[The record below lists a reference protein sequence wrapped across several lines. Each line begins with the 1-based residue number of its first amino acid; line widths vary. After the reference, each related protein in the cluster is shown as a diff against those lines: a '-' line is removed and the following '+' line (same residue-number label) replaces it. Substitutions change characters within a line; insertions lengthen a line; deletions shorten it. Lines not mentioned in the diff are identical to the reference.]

1 MMFRGGSKMRQLTR
15 ATRAY
20 YGLILIN
27 FVALM
32 YNASLYLLVTNY
44 VLQRDLSTYLLQ
56 KLNVVPGNVHVM
68 YWSTAILYG
77 VLVLLIFYRHK
88 HQENKHSE
96 LLLLSELFI
105 IILLFWLTNASYNGL
120 IFLAFADI
128 FFSTKDPGVIKNQFY
143 WGSFAVVAGII
154 LLLSNDKLL
163 AIFVTLPSLDVYI
176 DTLPTNL
183 AVLAGAIRNLLVTLN
198 IVAFTWALFTYVV
211 YMTNK
216 QRNIEEELRMMDRAN
231 LELKSYIEVAE
242 ENAEILERKR
252 ISREIHDTLGH
263 ALTGISAG
271 IDAVLV
277 LVDMDKES
285 AKKQLHNLSEIVR
298 QGIVDVRRSL
308 NKMRPG
314 ALEELTLKASLQAL
328 IKPYTKIANLTIELD
343 YQWGEVDFEKT
354 TEIVIFRAIEEAIT
368 NSIRHGQAQ
377 HIWLKLTH
385 DETHYYVDIS
395 DNGRGCQNIKYGFG
409 LTQMQERLATIG
421 GKVSYQGDDGFKIKI
436 MFFK

>member
-1 MMFRGGSKMRQLTR
+1 MRQLTR

-128 FFSTKDPGVIKNQFY
+128 FFSTKDPGVIKHQFY

-154 LLLSNDKLL
+154 LLLSHDKLI

-198 IVAFTWALFTYVV
+198 IVAFTWALLTYVV

-242 ENAEILERKR
+242 ENAEIRERKR

-328 IKPYTKIANLTIELD
+328 IKHYTKIANLTIELD

>member
-1 MMFRGGSKMRQLTR
+1 MRQLTR

-44 VLQRDLSTYLLQ
+44 VLQRGLSTYLLQ

-128 FFSTKDPGVIKNQFY
+128 FFFTKDPGVIKNQFY

-176 DTLPTNL
+176 NTLPTNL

-242 ENAEILERKR
+242 ENAEIRERKR

-328 IKPYTKIANLTIELD
+328 IKPYTKIANLTIDLD

-385 DETHYYVDIS
+385 DETHYYVAIS
-395 DNGRGCQNIKYGFG
+395 DNGRGCPNIKYGFG

>member
-242 ENAEILERKR
+242 ENAEIRERKR

-328 IKPYTKIANLTIELD
+328 IKPYTKIANLTIDLD

-385 DETHYYVDIS
+385 DETHYYVAIS
-395 DNGRGCQNIKYGFG
+395 DNGRGCPNIKYGFG

>member
-1 MMFRGGSKMRQLTR
+1 MRQLTR

-32 YNASLYLLVTNY
+32 YNASLYLWVTNY

-88 HQENKHSE
+88 HLENKHSE

-105 IILLFWLTNASYNGL
+105 IILLFWLTNASYSGL

-176 DTLPTNL
+176 NALPTNL

-231 LELKSYIEVAE
+231 LELQSYIEVAE
-242 ENAEILERKR
+242 ENAEIRERKR

-277 LVDMDKES
+277 LVDMDKEN

-314 ALEELTLKASLQAL
+314 ALEELSLKDSLQAL
-328 IKPYTKIANLTIELD
+328 IKPYTKITNLTIELD

-385 DETHYYVDIS
+385 DETYYYVDIS

>member
-1 MMFRGGSKMRQLTR
+1 MRQLTR

-32 YNASLYLLVTNY
+32 YDASLYLLVTNY
-44 VLQRDLSTYLLQ
+44 VLQRGLSTYLLQ

-128 FFSTKDPGVIKNQFY
+128 FFFTKDPGVIKNQFY

-176 DTLPTNL
+176 NTLPTNL

-242 ENAEILERKR
+242 ENAEIRERKR

-328 IKPYTKIANLTIELD
+328 IKPYTKIANLTIDLD

-385 DETHYYVDIS
+385 DETHYYVAIS
-395 DNGRGCQNIKYGFG
+395 DNGRGCPNIKYGFG

>member
-1 MMFRGGSKMRQLTR
+1 MRQLTR

-143 WGSFAVVAGII
+143 WASFAVVAGII

-176 DTLPTNL
+176 NTLPTNL

-198 IVAFTWALFTYVV
+198 IVAFTWALLTYVV

-242 ENAEILERKR
+242 ENAEIRERKR

>member
-1 MMFRGGSKMRQLTR
+1 MRQLTR

-32 YNASLYLLVTNY
+32 YDASLYLLVTNY

-128 FFSTKDPGVIKNQFY
+128 FFFTKDPGVIKNQFY

-176 DTLPTNL
+176 NTLPTNL

-242 ENAEILERKR
+242 ENAEIRERKR

-328 IKPYTKIANLTIELD
+328 IKPYTKIANLTIDLD

-385 DETHYYVDIS
+385 DETHYYVAIS

-409 LTQMQERLATIG
+409 LTQMQERLVTIG

>member
-32 YNASLYLLVTNY
+32 YDASLYLLVTNY

-176 DTLPTNL
+176 NTLPTNL

-198 IVAFTWALFTYVV
+198 IVAFTWALLTYVV

-242 ENAEILERKR
+242 ENAEIRERKR

-385 DETHYYVDIS
+385 DETHYYVAIS
-395 DNGRGCQNIKYGFG
+395 DNGRGCPNIKYGFG

>member
-32 YNASLYLLVTNY
+32 YDASLYLLVTNY
-44 VLQRDLSTYLLQ
+44 VLQRGLSTYLLQ

-128 FFSTKDPGVIKNQFY
+128 FFFTKDPGVIKNQFY

-176 DTLPTNL
+176 NTLPTNL

-242 ENAEILERKR
+242 ENAEIRERKR

-328 IKPYTKIANLTIELD
+328 IKPYTKIANLTIDLD

-377 HIWLKLTH
+377 HIWLKLIH
-385 DETHYYVDIS
+385 DETHYYVAIS
-395 DNGRGCQNIKYGFG
+395 DNGRGCPNIKYGFG

>member
-1 MMFRGGSKMRQLTR
+1 MRQLTR

-44 VLQRDLSTYLLQ
+44 VLQRELSTYLLQ
-56 KLNVVPGNVHVM
+56 KLNVVPGNIHVM

-176 DTLPTNL
+176 NTLPTNL

-198 IVAFTWALFTYVV
+198 IVAFTWALLTYVV

-242 ENAEILERKR
+242 ENAEIRERKR

>member
-1 MMFRGGSKMRQLTR
+1 MRQLTR

-198 IVAFTWALFTYVV
+198 IVAFTWALLTYVV

-242 ENAEILERKR
+242 ENAEIRERKR

-314 ALEELTLKASLQAL
+314 ALEELTLKAPLQAL

>member
-1 MMFRGGSKMRQLTR
+1 MRQLTR

-88 HQENKHSE
+88 RQENKHSE

-176 DTLPTNL
+176 NTLPTNL

-242 ENAEILERKR
+242 ENAEIRERKR

>member
-1 MMFRGGSKMRQLTR
+1 MRQLTR

-128 FFSTKDPGVIKNQFY
+128 FF
-143 WGSFAVVAGII
+143 
-154 LLLSNDKLL
+154 LSNDKLL

-242 ENAEILERKR
+242 ENAEIRERKR

>member
-198 IVAFTWALFTYVV
+198 IVAFTWALLTYVV

-242 ENAEILERKR
+242 ENAEIRERKR

>member
-1 MMFRGGSKMRQLTR
+1 MRQLTR

-44 VLQRDLSTYLLQ
+44 VLQRELSTYLLQ
-56 KLNVVPGNVHVM
+56 KLNVVPGNIHVM

-198 IVAFTWALFTYVV
+198 IVAFTWALLTYVV

-231 LELKSYIEVAE
+231 LELNSYIEVAE
-242 ENAEILERKR
+242 ENAEIRERKR

>member
-1 MMFRGGSKMRQLTR
+1 MFRGGSKMRQLTR

-242 ENAEILERKR
+242 ENAEIRERKR

-328 IKPYTKIANLTIELD
+328 IKPYTKIANLTIDLD

>member
-32 YNASLYLLVTNY
+32 YDASLYLLVTNY

-128 FFSTKDPGVIKNQFY
+128 FFFTKDPGVIKNQFY

-176 DTLPTNL
+176 NTLPTNL

-242 ENAEILERKR
+242 ENAEIRERKR

-328 IKPYTKIANLTIELD
+328 IKPYTKIANLTIDLD

-385 DETHYYVDIS
+385 DETHYYVAIS
-395 DNGRGCQNIKYGFG
+395 DNGRGCPNIKYGFG

>member
-1 MMFRGGSKMRQLTR
+1 MFRGGSKMRQLTR

-32 YNASLYLLVTNY
+32 YDASLYLLVTNY
-44 VLQRDLSTYLLQ
+44 VLQRGLSTYLLQ

-128 FFSTKDPGVIKNQFY
+128 FFFTKDPGVIKNQFY

-176 DTLPTNL
+176 NTLPTNL

-242 ENAEILERKR
+242 ENAEIRERKR

-328 IKPYTKIANLTIELD
+328 IKPYTKIANLTIDLD

-385 DETHYYVDIS
+385 DETHYYVAIS
-395 DNGRGCQNIKYGFG
+395 DNGRGCPNIKYGFG

>member
-88 HQENKHSE
+88 YQENKHSE

-176 DTLPTNL
+176 NTLPTNL

-242 ENAEILERKR
+242 ENAEIRERKR

>member
-1 MMFRGGSKMRQLTR
+1 MRQLTR

-44 VLQRDLSTYLLQ
+44 VLQRELSTYLLQ

-88 HQENKHSE
+88 RQENKHSE

-176 DTLPTNL
+176 NTLPTNL

-198 IVAFTWALFTYVV
+198 IVAFTWALLTYVV

-242 ENAEILERKR
+242 ENAEIRERKR

-385 DETHYYVDIS
+385 DETHYYVAIS

>member
-88 HQENKHSE
+88 RQENKHSE

-242 ENAEILERKR
+242 ENAEIRERKR

-354 TEIVIFRAIEEAIT
+354 TEIVFFRAIEEAIT

-385 DETHYYVDIS
+385 DETYYYVDIS

>member
-1 MMFRGGSKMRQLTR
+1 MRQLTR

-32 YNASLYLLVTNY
+32 YDASLYLLVTNY

-128 FFSTKDPGVIKNQFY
+128 FFFTKDPGVIKNQFY

-176 DTLPTNL
+176 NTLPTNL

-242 ENAEILERKR
+242 ENAEIRERKR

-377 HIWLKLTH
+377 HIYLKLTH
-385 DETHYYVDIS
+385 DETHYYVAIS
-395 DNGRGCQNIKYGFG
+395 DNGRGCPNIKYGFG

>member
-1 MMFRGGSKMRQLTR
+1 MFRGGSKMRQLTR

-44 VLQRDLSTYLLQ
+44 VLQRELSTYLLQ
-56 KLNVVPGNVHVM
+56 KLNVVPGNIHVM

-176 DTLPTNL
+176 NTLPTNL

-198 IVAFTWALFTYVV
+198 IVAFTWALLTYVV

-242 ENAEILERKR
+242 ENAEIRERKR

-385 DETHYYVDIS
+385 DETHYYVAIS

>member
-1 MMFRGGSKMRQLTR
+1 MRQLTR

-32 YNASLYLLVTNY
+32 YDASLYLLVTNY

-143 WGSFAVVAGII
+143 WASFAVVAGII

-198 IVAFTWALFTYVV
+198 IVAFTWALLTYVV

-242 ENAEILERKR
+242 ENAEIRERKR

-395 DNGRGCQNIKYGFG
+395 NNGRGCQNIKYGFG

>member
-1 MMFRGGSKMRQLTR
+1 MRQLTR

-198 IVAFTWALFTYVV
+198 IVAFTWALLTYVV

-242 ENAEILERKR
+242 ENAEIRERKR

>member
-1 MMFRGGSKMRQLTR
+1 MKQAIR

-27 FVALM
+27 FIALM

-44 VLQRDLSTYLLQ
+44 VLQRDLSTYLLK

-68 YWSTAILYG
+68 YWSTFILYG
-77 VLVLLIFYRHK
+77 VLVMLIFYRRK

-105 IILLFWLTNASYNGL
+105 IILLFWLTNASYSGL

-176 DTLPTNL
+176 NTLPTNL
-183 AVLAGAIRNLLVTLN
+183 AVLAGFIRNLLVTLN
-198 IVAFTWALFTYVV
+198 IVAFTWSLFTYVV

-216 QRNIEEELRMMDRAN
+216 QRNIEEELRMMDSAN
-231 LELKSYIEVAE
+231 LELQSYIEVAE
-242 ENAEILERKR
+242 ENAEIRERKR

-314 ALEELTLKASLQAL
+314 ALEELSLKASLQEL
-328 IKPYTKIANLTIELD
+328 IRPYTKIANLTIELD
-343 YQWGEVDFEKT
+343 YQWGDADFEKT
-354 TEIVIFRAIEEAIT
+354 TEIVIFRTIEEAIT

-385 DETHYYVDIS
+385 DETYYYVDIS
-395 DNGRGCQNIKYGFG
+395 DNGRGCQDIKYGFG

>member
-1 MMFRGGSKMRQLTR
+1 MRQVTR

-176 DTLPTNL
+176 NTLPTNL

-242 ENAEILERKR
+242 ENAEIRERKR

-314 ALEELTLKASLQAL
+314 ALEELSLKASLQAL

-354 TEIVIFRAIEEAIT
+354 TEIVIFRVIEEAIT

>member
-32 YNASLYLLVTNY
+32 YDASLYLLVTNY

-176 DTLPTNL
+176 NTLPTNL

-198 IVAFTWALFTYVV
+198 IVAFTWALLTYVV

-242 ENAEILERKR
+242 ENAEIRERKR

-314 ALEELTLKASLQAL
+314 ALEELTLKASLQTL

-385 DETHYYVDIS
+385 DETHYYVAIS

>member
-1 MMFRGGSKMRQLTR
+1 MRQLTR

-32 YNASLYLLVTNY
+32 YDASLYLLVTNY
-44 VLQRDLSTYLLQ
+44 VLQRGLSTYLLQ

-128 FFSTKDPGVIKNQFY
+128 FFFTKDPGVIKNQFY

-176 DTLPTNL
+176 NTLPTNL

-242 ENAEILERKR
+242 ENAEIRERKR

-328 IKPYTKIANLTIELD
+328 IKPYTKIANLTIDLD

-385 DETHYYVDIS
+385 DETHYYVAIS

>member
-1 MMFRGGSKMRQLTR
+1 MRQLTR

-32 YNASLYLLVTNY
+32 YDASLYLLVTNY
-44 VLQRDLSTYLLQ
+44 VLQRGLSTYLLQ

-143 WGSFAVVAGII
+143 WASFAVVAGLI

-242 ENAEILERKR
+242 ENAEIRERKR

-328 IKPYTKIANLTIELD
+328 IKPYTKIANLTIDLD

-385 DETHYYVDIS
+385 DETHYYVAIS
-395 DNGRGCQNIKYGFG
+395 DNGRGCPNIKYGFG

>member
-1 MMFRGGSKMRQLTR
+1 MRQLTR
-15 ATRAY
+15 ATRAH

-32 YNASLYLLVTNY
+32 YDASLYLLVTNY

-176 DTLPTNL
+176 NTLPTNL

-198 IVAFTWALFTYVV
+198 IVAFTWALLTYVV

-242 ENAEILERKR
+242 ENAEIRERKR

-328 IKPYTKIANLTIELD
+328 IKPYTKIANLTIDLD

-385 DETHYYVDIS
+385 DETHYYVAIS
-395 DNGRGCQNIKYGFG
+395 DNGRGCPNIKYGFG

>member
-32 YNASLYLLVTNY
+32 YDASLYLLVTNY

-128 FFSTKDPGVIKNQFY
+128 FFFTKDPGVIKNQFY

-163 AIFVTLPSLDVYI
+163 DIFVTLPSLDVYI
-176 DTLPTNL
+176 NTLPTNL

-242 ENAEILERKR
+242 ENAEIRERKR

>member
-32 YNASLYLLVTNY
+32 YDASLYLLVTNY

-128 FFSTKDPGVIKNQFY
+128 FFFTKDPGVIKNQFY

-176 DTLPTNL
+176 NTLPTNL

-242 ENAEILERKR
+242 ENAEIRERKR

-328 IKPYTKIANLTIELD
+328 IKPYTKIANLTIDLD

>member
-1 MMFRGGSKMRQLTR
+1 MRQLTR

-198 IVAFTWALFTYVV
+198 IVAFTWALLTYVV

-242 ENAEILERKR
+242 ENAEIRERKR

-285 AKKQLHNLSEIVR
+285 AKKQMQNLSEIVR

>member
-32 YNASLYLLVTNY
+32 YNSSLYLLVTNY

-198 IVAFTWALFTYVV
+198 IVAFTWALLTYVV

-242 ENAEILERKR
+242 ENAEIRERKR

>member
-1 MMFRGGSKMRQLTR
+1 
-15 ATRAY
+15 
-20 YGLILIN
+20 
-27 FVALM
+27 
-32 YNASLYLLVTNY
+32 
-44 VLQRDLSTYLLQ
+44 
-56 KLNVVPGNVHVM
+56 
-68 YWSTAILYG
+68 
-77 VLVLLIFYRHK
+77 
-88 HQENKHSE
+88 
-96 LLLLSELFI
+96 
-105 IILLFWLTNASYNGL
+105 
-120 IFLAFADI
+120 
-128 FFSTKDPGVIKNQFY
+128 
-143 WGSFAVVAGII
+143 
-154 LLLSNDKLL
+154 
-163 AIFVTLPSLDVYI
+163 
-176 DTLPTNL
+176 
-183 AVLAGAIRNLLVTLN
+183 
-198 IVAFTWALFTYVV
+198 
-211 YMTNK
+211 MTNK

-242 ENAEILERKR
+242 ENAEIRERKR

>member
-128 FFSTKDPGVIKNQFY
+128 FFSTKAPGVIKNQFY

-198 IVAFTWALFTYVV
+198 IVAFTWALLTYVV

-242 ENAEILERKR
+242 ENAEIRERKR

>member
-44 VLQRDLSTYLLQ
+44 VLQRELSTYLLQ
-56 KLNVVPGNVHVM
+56 KLNVVPGNIHVM

-176 DTLPTNL
+176 NTLPTNL

-198 IVAFTWALFTYVV
+198 IVAFTWALLTYVV

-242 ENAEILERKR
+242 ENAEIRERKR

-385 DETHYYVDIS
+385 DETHYYVAIS

>member
-1 MMFRGGSKMRQLTR
+1 MRQLTR

-32 YNASLYLLVTNY
+32 YDASLYLLVTNY

-128 FFSTKDPGVIKNQFY
+128 FFFTKDPGVIKNQFY

-154 LLLSNDKLL
+154 LLSNDKLL
-163 AIFVTLPSLDVYI
+163 DIFVTLPSLDVYI
-176 DTLPTNL
+176 NTLPTNL

-242 ENAEILERKR
+242 ENAEIRERKR

-328 IKPYTKIANLTIELD
+328 IKPYTKIANLTIDLD

-385 DETHYYVDIS
+385 DETHYYVAIS
-395 DNGRGCQNIKYGFG
+395 DNGRGCPNIKYGFG

>member
-32 YNASLYLLVTNY
+32 YDASLYLLVTNY

-143 WGSFAVVAGII
+143 WASFAVVAGII

-198 IVAFTWALFTYVV
+198 IVAFTWALLTYVV

-242 ENAEILERKR
+242 ENAEIRERKR